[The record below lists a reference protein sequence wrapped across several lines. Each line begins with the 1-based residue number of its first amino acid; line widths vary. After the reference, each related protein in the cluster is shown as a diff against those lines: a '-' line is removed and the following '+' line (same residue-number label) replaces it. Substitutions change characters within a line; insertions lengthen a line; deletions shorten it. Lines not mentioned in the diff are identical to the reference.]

1 MLHRSSNRISP
12 HNSPSNQ
19 WPIAVISTSNR
30 FDILP
35 NLKFDQQLSE
45 NKSILPS
52 KTFNNNA
59 KLHLWKRT
67 TKGFQVK
74 SQKKIVMIGNSHA
87 RGLTSEFKNR
97 LVHEYSVSSTFM
109 PGAGLQSITNLAKS
123 EIPTLT
129 NSDTAIVCGGSNDV
143 NRDRSHIG
151 LNFLKKFVNLTTN
164 TKVLILTLPPRHDLI
179 HDSCV
184 NREIHSF
191 NRKLHK
197 IMKNKEMVKVL
208 DYDITKEGF
217 THHGQHLNSTGK
229 SKMAQLIAQYLT
241 KSSTNNNMDSIPMK
255 WKTSISDFIPIGCE
269 VPDTNNDTSDLDS
282 DVNEENQ
289 PTTNNQNIRTSNR
302 RRKLP
307 PTRSHDFLWE

>member
-1 MLHRSSNRISP
+1 
-12 HNSPSNQ
+12 
-19 WPIAVISTSNR
+19 
-30 FDILP
+30 
-35 NLKFDQQLSE
+35 
-45 NKSILPS
+45 
-52 KTFNNNA
+52 
-59 KLHLWKRT
+59 
-67 TKGFQVK
+67 
-74 SQKKIVMIGNSHA
+74 
-87 RGLTSEFKNR
+87 
-97 LVHEYSVSSTFM
+97 M